1 MIQTTQNNLPNRQ
14 YMTQEQFC
22 FWLQGIFE
30 LCPDLKCLTEAQV
43 KQIREHLDYVFN
55 GKVTQPYSIQFT
67 PTTSTLSTVYTPYAD
82 SLQGGG
88 ITTGPSQPMIT
99 TVC

>member
-1 MIQTTQNNLPNRQ
+1 MVQTIQNNLPNRQ
-14 YMTQEQFC
+14 YMTQEQFY
-22 FWLQGIFE
+22 FWLQGLFE

-55 GKVTQPYSIQFT
+55 GKVTQSSVQFT
-67 PTTSTLSTVYTPYAD
+67 PLSTAYKSYAD
-82 SLQGGG
+82 SLQGGAVGGG
-88 ITTGPSQPMIT
+88 IASGSDHPIIT